1 MKREDE
7 GLKRIPDTSRFLCE
21 KCVCGRRQ
29 QVNPAGLER
38 TYLFMETLRFDE
50 LQLDERILRA
60 VADMGFEEASPIQ
73 AQAIPVQ
80 MEGRDIIGQAQTGTG
95 KTAAF
100 GIPLLQ
106 KVDPK
111 SKKLQAIALCPTR
124 ELAIQVADEIR
135 RLAKYM
141 HGVKVLP
148 IYGGQDIVKQIRS
161 LKDGTQIIIGTPG
174 RVMDHM
180 RRKTVKFDHIQ
191 TVVMDEA
198 DEMLNM
204 GFLED
209 METILSQLPEERQT
223 VMFSATMPQ
232 AIADI
237 AHKFQKEPVT
247 VKVVKKELTVPKV
260 TQYYYEVKPK
270 TKVEVM
276 CRLLDMYAPKLSVVF
291 CNTKKGV
298 DELVQ
303 ALQGRGYFA
312 EGLHGDL
319 KQIQRDRVMNSFR
332 NGRTDI
338 LVATDVA
345 ARGID
350 VDDVEAVFNYDIPQ
364 DDEYYVHRI
373 GRTGRAGRE
382 GIAFSFVVGKEVY
395 KLRDI
400 QRYCKTKI
408 IPQAIP
414 SLNDVTGI
422 KVDKILE
429 NVADTIEESDLS
441 EMINILEKKLLEE
454 DYTSLDLAAALLK
467 MMMGEES
474 EDIVDTRE
482 PRSLDDLDSYY
493 SGGSRNGNGR
503 GRGRNSGGRDSRYDS
518 GREDMARLFINIGK
532 NQNVKPGDILGAIAG
547 ESGMPGKMVG
557 SIDMYDKY
565 TFVEVPRE
573 NADAVLNAMKDVK
586 IKGKNIHMEKANGG
600 KSK

>member
-1 MKREDE
+1 
-7 GLKRIPDTSRFLCE
+7 
-21 KCVCGRRQ
+21 
-29 QVNPAGLER
+29 
-38 TYLFMETLRFDE
+38 
-50 LQLDERILRA
+50 
-60 VADMGFEEASPIQ
+60 
-73 AQAIPVQ
+73 
-80 MEGRDIIGQAQTGTG
+80 
-95 KTAAF
+95 
-100 GIPLLQ
+100 
-106 KVDPK
+106 
-111 SKKLQAIALCPTR
+111 
-124 ELAIQVADEIR
+124 
-135 RLAKYM
+135 
-141 HGVKVLP
+141 
-148 IYGGQDIVKQIRS
+148 
-161 LKDGTQIIIGTPG
+161 
-174 RVMDHM
+174 
-180 RRKTVKFDHIQ
+180 
-191 TVVMDEA
+191 
-198 DEMLNM
+198 MLNM

-209 METILSQLPEERQT
+209 METILSQHPEERQT
-223 VMFSATMPQ
+223 EMFSATMPQ

-350 VDDVEAVFNYDIPQ
+350 VDDVEAVFNFDLPQ

-573 NADAVLNAMKDVK
+573 NADAVLQAMKDVK

>member
-1 MKREDE
+1 M
-7 GLKRIPDTSRFLCE
+7 DTI
-21 KCVCGRRQ
+21 
-29 QVNPAGLER
+29 
-38 TYLFMETLRFDE
+38 RFDE
-50 LQLDERILRA
+50 LMLDDRLLRA
-60 VADMGFEEASPIQ
+60 VTDMGFEEPSPIQ
-73 AQAIPVQ
+73 AQAIPLQ
-80 MEGRDIIGQAQTGTG
+80 MEGLDIIGQAQTGTG

-106 KVDPK
+106 KIDPR

-135 RLAKYM
+135 KLSKYM
-141 HGVKVLP
+141 HGIKILP
-148 IYGGQDIVKQIRS
+148 IYGGQDIVRQIRG
-161 LKDGTQIIIGTPG
+161 LKEGTQIVIGTPG

-180 RRKTVKFDHIQ
+180 RRGTIKFDRVH
-191 TVVMDEA
+191 TVILDEA

-223 VMFSATMPQ
+223 VMFSATMPG
-232 AIADI
+232 AIAQI
-237 AHKFQKEPVT
+237 AKKFQKDPKI

-270 TKVEVM
+270 NKVEVM

-291 CNTKKGV
+291 CNTKKQV

-319 KQIQRDRVMNSFR
+319 KQVQRDRVMKGFR
-332 NGRTDI
+332 TGRTEI

-382 GIAFSFVVGKEVY
+382 GMAFSLVVGKEVY

-408 IPQAIP
+408 LPQPIP
-414 SLNDVTGI
+414 SLNDVTEI
-422 KVDKILE
+422 KAEKILREAEETIQSTDLTRMVNIIEKKILE
-429 NVADTIEESDLS
+429 D
-441 EMINILEKKLLEE
+441 
-454 DYTSLDLAAALLK
+454 DYTTMDLAAALLRLSIGDE
-467 MMMGEES
+467 M
-474 EDIVDTRE
+474 EDLIDERMPV
-482 PRSLDDLDSYY
+482 RSLDDLDDYGNR
-493 SGGSRNGNGR
+493 GGRNGGR
-503 GRGRNSGGRDSRYDS
+503 GGRSYKNGGR
-518 GREDMARLFINIGK
+518 GGNDMVSLFINIGK
-532 NQNVKPGDILGAIAG
+532 NQNVRPGDILGAIAG
-547 ESGMPGKMVG
+547 ESGIPGKLVG

-573 NADAVLNAMKDVK
+573 QADEIVRVMKDAK
-586 IKGKNIHMEKANGG
+586 IKGKSVHMEKANRR
-600 KSK
+600 

>member
-1 MKREDE
+1 M
-7 GLKRIPDTSRFLCE
+7 DTI
-21 KCVCGRRQ
+21 
-29 QVNPAGLER
+29 
-38 TYLFMETLRFDE
+38 RFDE
-50 LQLDERILRA
+50 LMLDDRLLRA
-60 VADMGFEEASPIQ
+60 VTDMGFEEPSPIQ
-73 AQAIPVQ
+73 AQAIPLQ
-80 MEGRDIIGQAQTGTG
+80 MEGLDIIGQAQTGTG

-106 KVDPK
+106 KIDPR

-135 RLAKYM
+135 KLSKYM
-141 HGVKVLP
+141 HGIKILP
-148 IYGGQDIVKQIRS
+148 IYGGQDIVRQIRG
-161 LKDGTQIIIGTPG
+161 LKEGTQIVIGTPG

-180 RRKTVKFDHIQ
+180 RRGTIKFDRVH
-191 TVVMDEA
+191 TVILDEA

-223 VMFSATMPQ
+223 VMFSATMPG
-232 AIADI
+232 AIAQI
-237 AHKFQKEPVT
+237 AKKFQKDPKI

-270 TKVEVM
+270 NKEEVM

-291 CNTKKGV
+291 CNTKKQV

-319 KQIQRDRVMNSFR
+319 KQVQRDRVMKGFR
-332 NGRTDI
+332 TGRTEI

-382 GIAFSFVVGKEVY
+382 GMAFSLVVGKEVY

-408 IPQAIP
+408 LPQPIP
-414 SLNDVTGI
+414 SLNDVTEI
-422 KVDKILE
+422 KAEKILREAEETIQSTDLTRMVNIIEKKILE
-429 NVADTIEESDLS
+429 D
-441 EMINILEKKLLEE
+441 
-454 DYTSLDLAAALLK
+454 DYTTMDLAAGLLRLS
-467 MMMGEES
+467 MGDEVGGLIDERMPVGS
-474 EDIVDTRE
+474 LGD
-482 PRSLDDLDSYY
+482 LDDYGNR
-493 SGGSRNGNGR
+493 GGRNGGR
-503 GRGRNSGGRDSRYDS
+503 GGRSYKNGGR
-518 GREDMARLFINIGK
+518 GGNDMVSLFINIGK
-532 NQNVKPGDILGAIAG
+532 NQNVRPGDILGAIAG
-547 ESGMPGKMVG
+547 ESGIPGKLVG

-573 NADAVLNAMKDVK
+573 QADEIVRVMKDAK
-586 IKGKNIHMEKANGG
+586 IKGKSVHMEKANRR
-600 KSK
+600 

>member
-1 MKREDE
+1 
-7 GLKRIPDTSRFLCE
+7 
-21 KCVCGRRQ
+21 
-29 QVNPAGLER
+29 
-38 TYLFMETLRFDE
+38 MEAVRFDE
-50 LQLDERILRA
+50 LQLDERIVRA
-60 VADMGFEEASPIQ
+60 VTDMGFEAASPIQ

-80 MEGRDIIGQAQTGTG
+80 LEGLDIIGQAQTGTG

-106 KVDPK
+106 KIDPD

-124 ELAIQVADEIR
+124 ELAIQVAEEIR

-141 HGVKVLP
+141 HGIKVLP
-148 IYGGQDIVKQIRS
+148 IYGGQDIVRQIRG
-161 LKDGTQIIIGTPG
+161 LKEGTQIVIGTPG

-180 RRKTVKFDHIQ
+180 RRKTIRCDHVH
-191 TVVMDEA
+191 TVIMDEA

-223 VMFSATMPQ
+223 VMFSATMPP
-232 AIADI
+232 AIQEI
-237 AHKFQKEPVT
+237 ARKFQNDPVN

-276 CRLLDMYAPKLSVVF
+276 CRLLDMYAPKLSVAF
-291 CNTKKGV
+291 CNTKKQV

-303 ALQGRGYFA
+303 ELQGRGYFA

-319 KQIQRDRVMNSFR
+319 KQEQRDRVMNSFR
-332 NGRTDI
+332 NGATEI

-350 VDDVEAVFNYDIPQ
+350 VGDVEAVFNYDIPQ

-373 GRTGRAGRE
+373 GRTGRAGRD
-382 GIAFSFVVGKEVY
+382 GIAFSFVVGREVY

-400 QRYCKTKI
+400 QRYCKTRI

-414 SLNDVTGI
+414 SLDDITEI
-422 KVDKILE
+422 KAEKIMDQVKETINNVDLTKMIQ
-429 NVADTIEESDLS
+429 VIEQ
-441 EMINILEKKLLEE
+441 KLVEE
-454 DYTSLDLAAALLK
+454 DYTAMDVAAALLK
-467 MMMGEES
+467 IAMGEEN
-474 EDIVDTRE
+474 EDIAE
-482 PRSLDDLDSYY
+482 SGHLAPSLDELDRYGRDNRSR
-493 SGGSRNGNGR
+493 GGRNNGRRDGGRGSRGGRDERNGNG
-503 GRGRNSGGRDSRYDS
+503 
-518 GREDMARLFINIGK
+518 MARLFINIGK
-532 NQNVKPGDILGAIAG
+532 NQNVRPGDILGAIAG
-547 ESGMPGKMVG
+547 ESGIPGRMVG

-565 TFVEVPRE
+565 TFVEVPEE
-573 NADAVLNAMKDVK
+573 NAESVLKAMKNAK
-586 IKGKNIHMEKANGG
+586 IKGKNIRMEVAG
-600 KSK
+600 SKGR

>member
-1 MKREDE
+1 M
-7 GLKRIPDTSRFLCE
+7 DTI
-21 KCVCGRRQ
+21 
-29 QVNPAGLER
+29 
-38 TYLFMETLRFDE
+38 RFDE
-50 LQLDERILRA
+50 LMLDDRLLRA
-60 VADMGFEEASPIQ
+60 VTDMGFEEPSPIQ
-73 AQAIPVQ
+73 AQAIPLQ
-80 MEGRDIIGQAQTGTG
+80 MEGLDIIGQAQTGTG

-106 KVDPK
+106 KIDPR

-135 RLAKYM
+135 KLSKYM
-141 HGVKVLP
+141 HGIKILP
-148 IYGGQDIVKQIRS
+148 IYGGQDIVRQIRG
-161 LKDGTQIIIGTPG
+161 LKEGTQIVIGTPG

-180 RRKTVKFDHIQ
+180 RRGTIKFDRVH
-191 TVVMDEA
+191 TVILDEA

-223 VMFSATMPQ
+223 VMFSATMPG
-232 AIADI
+232 AIAQI
-237 AHKFQKEPVT
+237 AKKFQKDPKI

-270 TKVEVM
+270 NKGEVM

-291 CNTKKGV
+291 CNTKKQV

-319 KQIQRDRVMNSFR
+319 KQVQRDRVMKGFR
-332 NGRTDI
+332 TGRTEI

-382 GIAFSFVVGKEVY
+382 GMAFSLVVGKEVY

-408 IPQAIP
+408 LPQPIP
-414 SLNDVTGI
+414 SLNDVTEI
-422 KVDKILE
+422 KAEKILREAEETIQSTDLTRMVNIIEKKILE
-429 NVADTIEESDLS
+429 D
-441 EMINILEKKLLEE
+441 
-454 DYTSLDLAAALLK
+454 DYTTMDLAAALLRLS
-467 MMMGEES
+467 MGDEM
-474 EDIVDTRE
+474 EDLIDERMPV
-482 PRSLDDLDSYY
+482 RSLDDLDDYGNR
-493 SGGSRNGNGR
+493 GGRNGGR
-503 GRGRNSGGRDSRYDS
+503 GGRSYKNGGR
-518 GREDMARLFINIGK
+518 GGNDMVSLFINIGK
-532 NQNVKPGDILGAIAG
+532 NQNVRPGDILGAIAG
-547 ESGMPGKMVG
+547 ESGIPGKLVG

-573 NADAVLNAMKDVK
+573 QADEIVRVMKDAK
-586 IKGKNIHMEKANGG
+586 IKGKSVHMEKANRR
-600 KSK
+600 

>member
-1 MKREDE
+1 
-7 GLKRIPDTSRFLCE
+7 
-21 KCVCGRRQ
+21 
-29 QVNPAGLER
+29 
-38 TYLFMETLRFDE
+38 METVRFDE

-73 AQAIPVQ
+73 TQAIPVQ
-80 MEGRDIIGQAQTGTG
+80 LEGRDIIGQAQTGTG

-106 KVDPK
+106 KIDPK
-111 SKKLQAIALCPTR
+111 VKKLQAVALCPTR

-141 HGVKVLP
+141 HGVKVVP

-180 RRKTVKFDHIQ
+180 RRKTVKFDFVH

-223 VMFSATMPQ
+223 VMFSATMPP
-232 AIADI
+232 AILDI
-237 AHKFQKEPVT
+237 ARKFQQEPVN

-270 TKVEVM
+270 SKLEVM

-291 CNTKKGV
+291 CNTKKQV

-303 ALQGRGYFA
+303 SLQGRGYFA

-332 NGRTDI
+332 NGKTEI

-350 VDDVEAVFNYDIPQ
+350 VDDVEAVFNYDLPQ

-408 IPQAIP
+408 VPQAIP
-414 SLNDVTGI
+414 SLNDVTAI

-429 NVADTIEESDLS
+429 GVAATIGDTDLS
-441 EMINILEKKLLEE
+441 KTVNIIEKKLLEE
-454 DYTSLDLAAALLK
+454 DYTSLDLAAALLR
-467 MMMGEES
+467 MMMGEEN
-474 EDIVDTRE
+474 EDIIDTRE
-482 PRSLDDLDSYY
+482 PRSLDELEGF
-493 SGGSRNGNGR
+493 GGGNSSR
-503 GRGRNSGGRDSRYDS
+503 GRGRSNSGGRGGNGGRYDS
-518 GREDMARLFINIGK
+518 STREDMARLFINIGK

-573 NADAVLNAMKDVK
+573 SADAVLTAMKDVK
-586 IKGKNIHMEKANGG
+586 IKGKNIHMEKANGKG
-600 KSK
+600 K

>member
-1 MKREDE
+1 
-7 GLKRIPDTSRFLCE
+7 
-21 KCVCGRRQ
+21 
-29 QVNPAGLER
+29 
-38 TYLFMETLRFDE
+38 METLRFDE

-350 VDDVEAVFNYDIPQ
+350 VDDVEAVFNYDLPQ
-364 DDEYYVHRI
+364 DDEYYVHRF

>member
-1 MKREDE
+1 M
-7 GLKRIPDTSRFLCE
+7 DTI
-21 KCVCGRRQ
+21 
-29 QVNPAGLER
+29 
-38 TYLFMETLRFDE
+38 RFDE
-50 LQLDERILRA
+50 LMLDDRLLRA
-60 VADMGFEEASPIQ
+60 VTDMGFEEPSPIQ
-73 AQAIPVQ
+73 AQAIPLQ
-80 MEGRDIIGQAQTGTG
+80 MEGLDIIGQAQTGTG

-106 KVDPK
+106 KIDPR

-135 RLAKYM
+135 KLSKYM
-141 HGVKVLP
+141 HGIKILP
-148 IYGGQDIVKQIRS
+148 IYGGQDIVRQIRG
-161 LKDGTQIIIGTPG
+161 LKEGTQIVIGTPG

-180 RRKTVKFDHIQ
+180 RRGTIKFDRVH
-191 TVVMDEA
+191 TVILDEA

-223 VMFSATMPQ
+223 VMFSATMPG
-232 AIADI
+232 AIAQI
-237 AHKFQKEPVT
+237 AKKFQKDPKI

-270 TKVEVM
+270 NKVEVM

-291 CNTKKGV
+291 CNTKKQV

-319 KQIQRDRVMNSFR
+319 KQVQRDRVMKGFR
-332 NGRTDI
+332 TGRTEI

-382 GIAFSFVVGKEVY
+382 GMAFSLVVGKEVY

-408 IPQAIP
+408 LPQPIP
-414 SLNDVTGI
+414 SLNDVTEI
-422 KVDKILE
+422 KAEKILREAEETIQSTDLTRMVNIIEKKILE
-429 NVADTIEESDLS
+429 D
-441 EMINILEKKLLEE
+441 
-454 DYTSLDLAAALLK
+454 DYTTMDLAAALLRLS
-467 MMMGEES
+467 MGDEM
-474 EDIVDTRE
+474 EDLIDERMPV
-482 PRSLDDLDSYY
+482 RSLDDLDDYGNR
-493 SGGSRNGNGR
+493 GGRNGGR
-503 GRGRNSGGRDSRYDS
+503 GGRSYKNGGR
-518 GREDMARLFINIGK
+518 GGNDMVSLFINIGK
-532 NQNVKPGDILGAIAG
+532 NQNVRPGDILGAIAG
-547 ESGMPGKMVG
+547 ESGIPGKLVG

-573 NADAVLNAMKDVK
+573 QADEIVRVMKDAK
-586 IKGKNIHMEKANGG
+586 IKGKSVHMEKANRR
-600 KSK
+600 

>member
-1 MKREDE
+1 M
-7 GLKRIPDTSRFLCE
+7 DTI
-21 KCVCGRRQ
+21 
-29 QVNPAGLER
+29 
-38 TYLFMETLRFDE
+38 RFDE
-50 LQLDERILRA
+50 LMLDDRLLRA
-60 VADMGFEEASPIQ
+60 VTDMGFEEPSPIQ
-73 AQAIPVQ
+73 AQAIPLQ
-80 MEGRDIIGQAQTGTG
+80 MEGLDIIGQAQTGTG

-106 KVDPK
+106 KIDPR

-135 RLAKYM
+135 KLSKYM
-141 HGVKVLP
+141 HGIKILP
-148 IYGGQDIVKQIRS
+148 IYGGQDIVRQIRG
-161 LKDGTQIIIGTPG
+161 LKEGTQIVIGTPG

-180 RRKTVKFDHIQ
+180 RRGTIKFDRVH
-191 TVVMDEA
+191 TVILDEA

-223 VMFSATMPQ
+223 VMFSATMPG
-232 AIADI
+232 AIAQI
-237 AHKFQKEPVT
+237 AKKFQKDPKI

-270 TKVEVM
+270 NKVEVM

-291 CNTKKGV
+291 CNTKKQV

-319 KQIQRDRVMNSFR
+319 KQVQRDRVMKGFR
-332 NGRTDI
+332 TGRTEI

-382 GIAFSFVVGKEVY
+382 GMAFSLVVGKEVY

-400 QRYCKTKI
+400 QCYCKTKI
-408 IPQAIP
+408 LPQPIP
-414 SLNDVTGI
+414 SLNDVTEI
-422 KVDKILE
+422 KAEKILREAEETIQSTDLTRMVNIIEKKILE
-429 NVADTIEESDLS
+429 D
-441 EMINILEKKLLEE
+441 
-454 DYTSLDLAAALLK
+454 DYTTMDLAAALLRLS
-467 MMMGEES
+467 MGDEM
-474 EDIVDTRE
+474 EDLIDERMPV
-482 PRSLDDLDSYY
+482 RSLDDLDDYGNR
-493 SGGSRNGNGR
+493 GGRNGGR
-503 GRGRNSGGRDSRYDS
+503 GGRSYKNGGR
-518 GREDMARLFINIGK
+518 GGNDMVSLFINIGK
-532 NQNVKPGDILGAIAG
+532 NQNVRPGDILGAIAG
-547 ESGMPGKMVG
+547 ESGIPGKLVG

-573 NADAVLNAMKDVK
+573 QADEIVRVMKDAK
-586 IKGKNIHMEKANGG
+586 IKGKSVHMEKANRR
-600 KSK
+600 

>member
-1 MKREDE
+1 
-7 GLKRIPDTSRFLCE
+7 
-21 KCVCGRRQ
+21 
-29 QVNPAGLER
+29 
-38 TYLFMETLRFDE
+38 MEAVRFDE
-50 LQLDERILRA
+50 LQLD
-60 VADMGFEEASPIQ
+60 EASPIQ

-80 MEGRDIIGQAQTGTG
+80 LEGLDIIGQAQTGTG

-106 KVDPK
+106 KIDPD

-124 ELAIQVADEIR
+124 ELAIQVAEEIR

-141 HGVKVLP
+141 HGIKVLP
-148 IYGGQDIVKQIRS
+148 IYGGQDIVRQIRG
-161 LKDGTQIIIGTPG
+161 LKDGTQIVIGTPG

-180 RRKTVKFDHIQ
+180 RRKTIRCDHVH
-191 TVVMDEA
+191 TVIMDEA

-223 VMFSATMPQ
+223 VMFSATMPP
-232 AIADI
+232 AIQEI
-237 AHKFQKEPVT
+237 ACKFQNDPVN

-276 CRLLDMYAPKLSVVF
+276 CRLLDMYAPKLSVAF
-291 CNTKKGV
+291 CNTKKQV

-303 ALQGRGYFA
+303 ELQGRGYFA

-319 KQIQRDRVMNSFR
+319 KQEQRDRVMNSFR
-332 NGRTDI
+332 NGATEI

-373 GRTGRAGRE
+373 GRTGRAGRD
-382 GIAFSFVVGKEVY
+382 GIAFSFVVGREVY

-400 QRYCKTKI
+400 QRYCKTRI

-414 SLNDVTGI
+414 SLDDITEI
-422 KVDKILE
+422 KAEKIMDQVKETINNVDLTKMIQ
-429 NVADTIEESDLS
+429 VIEQ
-441 EMINILEKKLLEE
+441 KLVEE
-454 DYTSLDLAAALLK
+454 DYTAMDVAAALLK
-467 MMMGEES
+467 IAMGEEN
-474 EDIVDTRE
+474 EDIAE
-482 PRSLDDLDSYY
+482 SGHLAPSLDELDRYGRDNRGR
-493 SGGSRNGNGR
+493 GGRNNGRRDGGRGSRGGRDERNGNG
-503 GRGRNSGGRDSRYDS
+503 
-518 GREDMARLFINIGK
+518 MARLFINIGK
-532 NQNVKPGDILGAIAG
+532 NQNVRPGDILGAIAG
-547 ESGMPGKMVG
+547 ESGIPGRMVG

-565 TFVEVPRE
+565 TFVEVPEE
-573 NADAVLNAMKDVK
+573 NAESVLKAMKNAK
-586 IKGKNIHMEKANGG
+586 IKGKNIRMEVAG
-600 KSK
+600 SKGR